1 MVSSGKKLRLGVLV
15 SGRGS
20 NLQAIIDASEA
31 GAISAVVA
39 IVISDVANARAL
51 RLARNHGI
59 EAVSIDP
66 RLHATSEDFDATVI
80 DLLRKHEVELVCLG
94 GFMRLL
100 SPHFI
105 GEYRNRIMN
114 IHPALLPAFPGLH
127 AQRQAIRCGAKVSG
141 CTVHFVDEGV
151 DTGPIIMQAAVPV
164 LDDDT
169 EESLSARILTCEHR
183 IYPRAIQLFAEGRLE
198 IRGRRVF
205 CHGTDTPQQYEKRV
219 WGAMNP

>member
-1 MVSSGKKLRLGVLV
+1 MKRRLRLGVLV

-31 GAISAVVA
+31 GRIDAIVAV
-39 IVISDVANARAL
+39 VISDVADAYAIDRARA
-51 RLARNHGI
+51 HGI
-59 EAVSIDP
+59 KAAFVDP
-66 RLHATSEDFDATVI
+66 SPFGTREDYDAAVI
-80 DLLRKHEVELVCLG
+80 DLLRKHEVDLVCLA

-100 SPHFI
+100 SPYFVR
-105 GEYRNRIMN
+105 EFQQRIMN

-127 AQRQAIRCGAKVSG
+127 VQRKALQHGAKVSG
-141 CTVHFVDEGV
+141 CTVHFVDEGT
-151 DTGPIIMQAAVPV
+151 DTGPIIVQAVVPI

-169 EESLSARILTCEHR
+169 EESLSARILKCEHQ

-205 CHGTDTPQQYEKRV
+205 CRETDVSQHDTKRD
-219 WGAMNP
+219 WGVMNP